1 MQVLVV
7 GLQPLDSGKTR
18 LARGIIKALKS
29 EGYEAAGFKPVAAT
43 DIWLNPA
50 ALHETRHRRVVVT
63 GDGLSLSEASGG
75 VSPEALNPLAV
86 LLAPYDPSQAGWRIT
101 DPWPPGG
108 PEARSVLLRL
118 TACQDSRAHTVHAIN
133 MQAVH
138 RVPER
143 VQALVLEAAGHLVP
157 PPRRVDRRTL
167 EDVYRGAYSDW
178 ADSCLWHLRE
188 RFEALVVESNS
199 DVAAPTPGS
208 IQADLVV
215 AVYPGVAALV
225 DGDRY
230 KRAVEVL
237 AASGRMQTVTAGEAI
252 ALAGVTGR
260 IPLPLLGPGEDYAP
274 WDLEAIVDALKESRK
289 AGG

>member
-1 MQVLVV
+1 MQILVV
-7 GLQPLDSGKTR
+7 GFQPLDSGKTR

-29 EGYEAAGFKPVAAT
+29 EGYDTTGFKPVAAT

-50 ALHETRHRRVVVT
+50 ALHETKQRRVLVT
-63 GDGLSLSEASGG
+63 GDGMSLAEATGD
-75 VSPEALNPLAV
+75 VSPEAVNPLAV
-86 LLAPYDPSQAGWRIT
+86 LLAPYDPSQTGWRIT

-118 TACQDSRAHTVHAIN
+118 TACRDGRAHTVHAVN

-138 RVPER
+138 RAPER
-143 VQALVLEAAGHLVP
+143 VQAEILDAASQLVP

-167 EDVYRGAYSDW
+167 EGVYRGAYSDW
-178 ADSCLWHLRE
+178 ADSCLWHMRE
-188 RFEALVVESNS
+188 RFDAVVVESNS

-208 IQADLVV
+208 MQADLVV
-215 AVYPGVAALV
+215 AVYPGVAAIV

-230 KRAVEVL
+230 RKAVEVL
-237 AASGRMQTVTAGEAI
+237 AASGRIQAITAGEAI

-260 IPLPLLGPGEDYAP
+260 IPLPLLGPGEDYKP
-274 WDLEAIVDALKESRK
+274 WDLEAIVEALKEAR
-289 AGG
+289 A